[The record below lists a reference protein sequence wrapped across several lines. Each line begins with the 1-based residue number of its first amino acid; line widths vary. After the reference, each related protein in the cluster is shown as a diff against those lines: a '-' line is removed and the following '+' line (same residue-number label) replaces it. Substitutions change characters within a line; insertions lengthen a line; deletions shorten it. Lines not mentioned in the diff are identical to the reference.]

1 MRRKQVGRPQTLVE
15 RKKSAGSDRCPR
27 RQGEASI
34 GPHAWRLVSWIH
46 RAELA
51 GLQGSTTF
59 RWPSWTC
66 YVGAHKFSL
75 FARGRTTS
83 GKRDGARFALL
94 EGIPLERS
102 TTSKQYP
109 LASALEERLKLL
121 AFEAGDATP
130 RPFRVD
136 LVRVQG
142 GKPPFYSVVIRSSA
156 KASLREIVEQLLNRK
171 LTCGLNSFMLKAE
184 EAERIMSDPSG

>member
-1 MRRKQVGRPQTLVE
+1 M
-15 RKKSAGSDRCPR
+15 
-27 RQGEASI
+27 
-34 GPHAWRLVSWIH
+34 
-46 RAELA
+46 
-51 GLQGSTTF
+51 
-59 RWPSWTC
+59 
-66 YVGAHKFSL
+66 
-75 FARGRTTS
+75 
-83 GKRDGARFALL
+83 
-94 EGIPLERS
+94 ERS

-171 LTCGLNSFMLKAE
+171 LTCAISSFMLKAE